1 MALLCE
7 VGWAWVAGTKRPPI
21 RAFLQSWR
29 PLGGPVMFSQVLS
42 LKLSLGH
49 MVFTYPHTKED
60 YTID

>member
-7 VGWAWVAGTKRPPI
+7 VGWAWIAGTERSPI
-21 RAFLQSWR
+21 QVSPQSGR
-29 PLGGPVMFSQVLS
+29 PLGEPVMFSQVLS